1 MNTPIR
7 VLGMAAVATVLMA
20 GAARADARSWMVCG
34 GNTFN
39 TCASVDLTV
48 SGQMVTIRV
57 WNLSGFQGSYANTVF
72 TAIGFENVGN
82 VAVVTPLSLTMTG
95 PARNGDQPD
104 TWQLHDNTQV
114 GGGVNLDLVTTS
126 NSNTHVD
133 NGIASG
139 CADNTFLPG
148 GSNNLWMNPCS
159 LPEDPG
165 YVTLSFTVS
174 GTWDLDNTYLLLK
187 GQNGPDGMSTECITG
202 GSHANC
208 YDTTV
213 TPEPVTLILFGSGL
227 AGLSVVG
234 FIRRHK
240 G

>member
-1 MNTPIR
+1 MTTPMR
-7 VLGMAAVATVLMA
+7 VLGMAAVATVLLA

-48 SGQMVTIRV
+48 TGQTVTIRV
-57 WNLSGFQGSYANTVF
+57 WNLSGFHGSYANTVF

-82 VAVVTPLSLTMTG
+82 VAVVTPSVTMTG
-95 PARNGDQPD
+95 PARFGDQPA

-114 GGGVNLDLVTTS
+114 GGGVKLDLVTTS

-159 LPEDPG
+159 QPADPG
-165 YVTLSFTVS
+165 YVTISFTVS
-174 GTWDLDNTYLLLK
+174 GTWDVNDTYLLVK
-187 GQNGPDGMSTECITG
+187 GQNGPGGISTECITG
-202 GSHANC
+202 GASANC

-213 TPEPVTLILFGSGL
+213 TPEPITLVLLGSGL
-227 AGLSVVG
+227 ASLGAVGL
-234 FIRRHK
+234 IQRHK
-240 G
+240 AT